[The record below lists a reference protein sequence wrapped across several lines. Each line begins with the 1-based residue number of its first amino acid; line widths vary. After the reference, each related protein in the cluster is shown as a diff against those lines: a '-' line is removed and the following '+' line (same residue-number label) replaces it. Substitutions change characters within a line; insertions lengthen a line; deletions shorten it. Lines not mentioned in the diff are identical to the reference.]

1 MKAVILAGGRGAR
14 LGCLTD
20 KMPKPLVPICGVA
33 LIEWQLKLFKR
44 YGVGEVFILSGYL
57 AGELELALGGGGE
70 YGLKIR
76 HVVEKEPLGT
86 AGALKQLDGVLR
98 DDFFVVY
105 GDIMF
110 DMDLRRLLDFH
121 RAKKSRCT
129 PVLHPND
136 HPFDSDL
143 ADTDRE
149 GRVTAMHAKPHPGG
163 QWLKNLANTGVY
175 VFSPEV
181 LRLIPAGQKKDF
193 AGDILPALLNKLPVY
208 GYVTPEYLKDAGT
221 PERLE
226 KVEKDLLSGRI
237 AAFNLRNKR
246 RAVFLDRD
254 GVLNANRDHVGR
266 LEDFE
271 LLPGAAA
278 AVRKI
283 NSLGLL
289 AVVVTNQPAVARNLC
304 SLDGL
309 ETIHRKME
317 TLLGREGAYLDAI
330 YYCPH
335 HPDKGFPEENPAYK
349 IECGCRKPKT
359 GMITRAR
366 ADLNIRLE
374 GSYLVGDAAR
384 DIECGRR
391 AGLTA
396 ILVGDGRGKAAG
408 ADFEFEDLTAA
419 AEFIAKR
426 EAQ

>member
-33 LIEWQLKLFKR
+33 LIEWQLKLLKR
-44 YGVGEVFILSGYL
+44 YGVGEAFVLSGYL
-57 AGELELALGGGGE
+57 AGELELALGDGGE

-149 GRVTAMHAKPHPGG
+149 GRVTAIHSKPHPGG

-266 LEDFE
+266 LEEFE

-349 IECGCRKPKT
+349 IECECRKPKT

-396 ILVGDGRGKAAG
+396 ILVGDGRGKVAG
-408 ADFEFEDLTAA
+408 ADFECGNLAAA